1 VLSLNGRK
9 SAETDC
15 VDTATRRYRTVVN
28 PALKAGDV
36 GRSWTLRGLL
46 DVELD
51 VLTLFE
57 VRAANVF
64 HVEEDVVVSI
74 VSVDKSVAAC
84 VVEEINGSL
93 RHCI

>member
-1 VLSLNGRK
+1 VCETVSYAGRNLQA
-9 SAETDC
+9 SE
-15 VDTATRRYRTVVN
+15 
-28 PALKAGDV
+28 V
-36 GRSWTLRGLL
+36 GRSRPFRGLL

-74 VSVDKSVAAC
+74 VSVDKAVTAS
-84 VVEEINGSL
+84 VVEEVNRTVCHCNYTEQWNGDKGCEL
-93 RHCI
+93 GFPL